1 MINLLGLINEKEKG
15 KSTVDEITKNVCYN
29 CHLTKLTNSANKN
42 TEFPVKFE
50 FQINNKYFQLFM

>member
-50 FQINNKYFQLFM
+50 FQINNK